1 MTIKQIAKST
11 LVAAGLVFAFASCGD
26 DDGQVSFDA
35 SNVVDASGFT
45 CDPVGAN
52 PEMGMLLNAPV
63 DSDVEVIVKTP
74 QHPGDPG
81 PANLP

>member
-1 MTIKQIAKST
+1 MTIKKIVKNT
-11 LVAAGLVFAFASCGD
+11 VLAASLTLVFATCGD
-26 DDGQVSFDA
+26 DDGQATFDA
-35 SNVVDASGFT
+35 STTVDASGFV

-52 PEMGMLLNAPV
+52 AEMGGLLNAAV

-81 PANLP
+81 PTNLP